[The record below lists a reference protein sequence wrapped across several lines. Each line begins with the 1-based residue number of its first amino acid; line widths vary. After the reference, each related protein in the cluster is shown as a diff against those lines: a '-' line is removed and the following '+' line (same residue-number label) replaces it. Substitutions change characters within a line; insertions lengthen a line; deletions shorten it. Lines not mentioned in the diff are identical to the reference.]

1 MRAESSPR
9 EVNLPKDDKFIKE
22 VMMYKKI
29 LAPFDGSE
37 FSECTLEHVRAVA
50 TGCQVPEVIL
60 LRVVEP
66 ANPQVYA
73 RLTPD
78 LIADMEKTAQ
88 SVAKDYLAKVADDLK
103 KGGVAAET
111 AVVLGQPAEVIL
123 DYTKQNQ
130 VELIIMSTHGRSG
143 VSRWAFGSVADRV
156 LRHSAAPVLIVAPAT
171 CRVG

>member
-1 MRAESSPR
+1 VRAESSPR

-22 VMMYKKI
+22 VMMYKKM

-66 ANPQVYA
+66 VRQTYELGEDWHRDVE
-73 RLTPD
+73 R
-78 LIADMEKTAQ
+78 KAQ
-88 SVAKDYLAKVADDLK
+88 TEAKDYLAKVADDLK

-111 AVVLGQPAEVIL
+111 AVVSGQPAEVIL
-123 DYTKQNQ
+123 DYAKQNQ

-143 VSRWAFGSVADRV
+143 VSAY
-156 LRHSAAPVLIVAPAT
+156 PAGRIGFCPLT
-171 CRVG
+171 RDLQ

>member
-1 MRAESSPR
+1 MRAKLLRELSPLKG
-9 EVNLPKDDKFIKE
+9 EKFIKE

-29 LAPFDGSE
+29 LAPLDGSE
-37 FSECTLEHVRAVA
+37 FSECSLEHVRTVA

-66 ANPQVYA
+66 VRETYELGEDW
-73 RLTPD
+73 RRD
-78 LIADMEKTAQ
+78 VEGKAQ
-88 SVAKDYLAKVADDLK
+88 AEAKDYLAKVADDLK

-111 AVVLGQPAEVIL
+111 TVVSGQPAEVIL
-123 DYTKQNQ
+123 DYAKQNQ

-156 LRHSAAPVLIVAPAT
+156 LRHSAVPVLIVAPAI